1 MPAPNYPTIR
11 ARSKS
16 PSSRALSDAELL
28 ASAQRACAHTHG
40 ASAVDMA
47 AAAAEARAATAAVG
61 AGSAALA
68 SPLQCPRQSE
78 PPPRPSSTIS
88 SPPRGGYLRKSGGY
102 HGAWRTVLM
111 APWPSHPLGTDVVV
125 HV

>member
-1 MPAPNYPTIR
+1 VTI
-11 ARSKS
+11 A
-16 PSSRALSDAELL
+16 SSMSNRESLCRLLKNNDQL
-28 ASAQRACAHTHG
+28 ASRVTPS
-40 ASAVDMA
+40 SAVDMA